1 MVAALDAVRMGTMS
15 INQVTLTTSSLIYGS
30 FGAGPSRVSDS
41 RRPGSVG
48 QTKPQLKTSGNSRG
62 FL

>member
-1 MVAALDAVRMGTMS
+1 MVSALDAVRMGTMS
-15 INQVTLTTSSLIYGS
+15 INQVTTLLLNIHGLLEPARLECQTAGS
-30 FGAGPSRVSDS
+30 G
-41 RRPGSVG
+41 G

>member
-15 INQVTLTTSSLIYGS
+15 INQVTLTVSLIYGS
-30 FGAGPSRVSDS
+30 FQAGPSRVSDS
-41 RRPGSVG
+41 RRAGSGG

>member
-1 MVAALDAVRMGTMS
+1 MAALDAVRMGTMS
-15 INQVTLTTSSLIYGS
+15 INQVTTLLLHISMP
-30 FGAGPSRVSDS
+30 AGPSRVSDS
-41 RRPGSVG
+41 RRAGSGG

>member
-1 MVAALDAVRMGTMS
+1 MAALDAVRMGTMS
-15 INQVTLTTSSLIYGS
+15 INQVTSEYFFES
-30 FGAGPSRVSDS
+30 AVSIV
-41 RRPGSVG
+41 RQPTGWRGG